1 MGHSDNIVKIREMLK
16 YRFRQAR
23 HSLFPF
29 FYYTSG
35 LRFPKHLSTTYK
47 EALNHI
53 SSIYPD
59 KGETCLCTNKI
70 IADHDLHI
78 IIPVYNTAT
87 YLRDCLNSVLSQES
101 GYDVF
106 ISIINDGST
115 DNSHQILDN
124 ICTYIQGTALGD
136 NIEVIHQDNQGLSCA
151 RNRGLNNIRGKYIM
165 FVDSDDM
172 LLPNAIDTLM
182 AAAIKNGADI
192 AEGNFNTGSTYGCA
206 CGKVYSSCLFQH
218 VHFPPGYLFEDTLN
232 IFYLYPLSQKTV
244 QVSGVHYFY
253 RANPSS
259 IMHSFQGSTRAIDS
273 LWVSQRILKDYF
285 STGNTATRQLFLD
298 YIKDTLSTTSHLRTL
313 GNERVLQSF
322 FIIITHTAKKYFNEY
337 LQNNDVINRLSSTS
351 KILIRSINQNDYR
364 LYRTA
369 IV

>member
-1 MGHSDNIVKIREMLK
+1 MLK

-29 FYYTSG
+29 FYYTTG

-115 DNSHQILDN
+115 DNSAQIIEDFRTSLGGTEHQI
-124 ICTYIQGTALGD
+124 
-136 NIEVIHQDNQGLSCA
+136 IHQSNQGPSCA
-151 RNRGLNNIRGKYIM
+151 RNKALNYIRGRYIM
-165 FVDSDDM
+165 FVDSDDILM
-172 LLPNAIDTLM
+172 PGAIKALM
-182 AAAIKNGADI
+182 DAAIENNAEI
-192 AEGNFNTGSTYGCA
+192 AEGNFTTGSSHGFA
-206 CGKVYSSCLFQH
+206 WGKVYYSKLFSNI
-218 VHFPPGYLFEDTLN
+218 HFPPHYWFEDTIN
-232 IFYLYPLSQKTV
+232 IFYLYPLSKKTQ
-244 QVSGVHYFY
+244 QVPGVHYFY
-253 RANPSS
+253 RQNPGS
-259 IMHSFQGSTRAIDS
+259 IMHSFQGTFRSIDS
-273 LWVSQRILKDYF
+273 LWVSLRVLDDYF

-322 FIIITHTAKKYFNEY
+322 FVIITHTAKKYFNEY
-337 LQNNDVINRLSSTS
+337 LQNNDVINRLTSTS

>member
-1 MGHSDNIVKIREMLK
+1 MLK

-29 FYYTSG
+29 FYYTTG

-115 DNSHQILDN
+115 DNCAQIIEDFRTSLGGTEHQI
-124 ICTYIQGTALGD
+124 
-136 NIEVIHQDNQGLSCA
+136 IHQSNQGPSCA
-151 RNRGLNNIRGKYIM
+151 RNKALNHIRGRYIM
-165 FVDSDDM
+165 FVDSDDILM
-172 LLPNAIDTLM
+172 PGAIKALM
-182 AAAIKNGADI
+182 DAAIENNAEI
-192 AEGNFNTGSTYGCA
+192 AEGNFTTGSSHGFA
-206 CGKVYSSCLFQH
+206 WGKVYYSKLFSNI
-218 VHFPPGYLFEDTLN
+218 HFPPHYWFEDTIN
-232 IFYLYPLSQKTV
+232 IFYLYPLSKKTL
-244 QVSGVHYFY
+244 QVPGVHYFY
-253 RANPSS
+253 RQNPGS
-259 IMHSFQGSTRAIDS
+259 IMHSFQGTFRSIDS
-273 LWVSQRILKDYF
+273 LWVSLRVLEDYF

-322 FIIITHTAKKYFNEY
+322 FVIITHTAKKYFNEY